1 MVPPSLDGGA
11 VDGEVM
17 NDDERGVG
25 AGNPPE
31 TLGTTLTD
39 GVAAVA
45 DSGPRAVFRK
55 RGNALGS
62 LMLGNSAD
70 VLRTLPSDVFNVAI
84 TSPPYFWARDY
95 GYEGQI
101 GHEQD
106 VDAFVNGLANVFDEV
121 KRTLHPEGVF
131 YLNIGDTFYSGN
143 GQPHGT
149 DPRSSSRAFMRR
161 KLRPVDQ
168 SGWDIPKKSMI
179 GIPWKVAFEM
189 QRRGWTLRSD
199 IIWNRCNAFS
209 EPTARDRPHRQYEH
223 LFMFTKSRFYSYDR
237 SALPEEDVWNIPI
250 ERSVRINHNAAF
262 PSELVKR
269 CVESGSPPGGKVLDP
284 FLGSGTTLDVSMRLG
299 RHAVGIDMSV
309 DYMRQ
314 VHQYLQDT
322 GAVEIEE
329 AEFRGT
335 ILAVPAAW
343 KTWRGNKENFRKPGT
358 QRAE

>member
-1 MVPPSLDGGA
+1 ML
-11 VDGEVM
+11 
-17 NDDERGVG
+17 NDDERQLES
-25 AGNPPE
+25 AQLPE
-31 TLGTTLTD
+31 
-39 GVAAVA
+39 VAVSASHDPVQLEVQKA
-45 DSGPRAVFRK
+45 YRRREG
-55 RGNALGS
+55 ALGA
-62 LMLGNSAD
+62 LMLGNSVD
-70 VLRTLPSDVFNVAI
+70 VLRTLPANVFNVAV

-101 GHEQD
+101 GHESE
-106 VDAFVNGLANVFDEV
+106 VDLFVSGLADVFDEV

-131 YLNIGDTFYSGN
+131 YLNIGDTYYSGN

-149 DPRSSSRAFMRR
+149 DPRSSSRAFMRK

-168 SGWDIPKKSMI
+168 SGWDLPKKSMI

-250 ERSVRINHNAAF
+250 ERSVRIEHNAAF

-269 CVESGSPPGGKVLDP
+269 CVESASPIGGKVLDP
-284 FLGSGTTLDVSMRLG
+284 FLGSGTTLDVAMRLG
-299 RHAVGIDMSV
+299 RHAVGVDMSA

-314 VHQYLQDT
+314 VHSYLTQT
-322 GAVEIEE
+322 GAVEVTETE
-329 AEFRGT
+329 FLDTLVAE
-335 ILAVPAAW
+335 P
-343 KTWRGNKENFRKPGT
+343 KTWAKWKGNKQNFRKPGT
-358 QRAE
+358 KV